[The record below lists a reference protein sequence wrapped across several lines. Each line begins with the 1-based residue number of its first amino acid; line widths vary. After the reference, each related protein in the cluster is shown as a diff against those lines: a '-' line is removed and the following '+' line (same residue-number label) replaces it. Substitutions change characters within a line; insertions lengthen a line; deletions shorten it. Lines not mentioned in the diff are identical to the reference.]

1 MSCWKI
7 FMFSFLRSDWSSR
20 NMQGKIVVYLYWNVR
35 IVGFY
40 HSFGDSLKVETKIT
54 KLLRN
59 RRQISNIQLL
69 ILSKFTRIHSKKT
82 ISFLMISWG
91 I

>member
-1 MSCWKI
+1 
-7 FMFSFLRSDWSSR
+7 MFSFLRSDWSSR

-59 RRQISNIQLL
+59 VDKFLIFNFNIKQIQADSL
-69 ILSKFTRIHSKKT
+69 
-82 ISFLMISWG
+82 
-91 I
+91 